1 MNTRVR
7 APRLALCLALLG
19 SVATSAACKK
29 DAAPTAAASAS
40 VAPVAAPS
48 AAPSAAS
55 TAAATAAPT
64 PGAGGLPARTPTTAG
79 PLTIKGYPTT
89 EDGAPQETLE
99 YVGWTGDKF
108 GWCEVADGGA
118 DVPYI
123 CDLVLADGKVES
135 HGSKGEPTEASVNAA
150 KAWAAKSGLPKGT
163 KSPKLTGTWDFGDI
177 TLAFQVLDSK
187 TADDGE
193 VKATAGL
200 VLGGT
205 VDGEKPVF
213 PFVVAP
219 STKKGFNFG
228 AAPSAAIVS
237 PDGKSLGI
245 IGHLFGMEFVNS
257 HVAKRTT
264 LAGLAASIYNDTGF
278 RHYTKKEYDKAADLF
293 LRGTLADP
301 ESKLPSYNLACTY
314 AILGDSHAEAA
325 LKIAIERGGDAVKKR
340 AAKDADFA
348 KVKSEPWFTAVTGG

>member
-7 APRLALCLALLG
+7 APRFALCVALLG

-29 DAAPTAAASAS
+29 DPAPTAAASAS
-40 VAPVAAPS
+40 AAVAPASAPAVASVAP
-48 AAPSAAS
+48 AT
-55 TAAATAAPT
+55 TAATT
-64 PGAGGLPARTPTTAG
+64 PGAAGLPARTPTTAG
-79 PLTIKGYPTT
+79 PLTIKGYPAS
-89 EDGAPQETLE
+89 EQVGPPETIE
-99 YVGWTGDKF
+99 YVGWIGDKF
-108 GWCEVADGGA
+108 GWCEEADGGA
-118 DVPYI
+118 ESPYI
-123 CDLVLADGKVES
+123 CDLVLADGKIEA
-135 HGSKGEPTEASVNAA
+135 HGTKGEPTEASVNAA

-163 KSPKLTGTWDFGDI
+163 KSPKLVGTWDFGDI

-237 PDGKSLGI
+237 PDGKSLGV

-301 ESKLPSYNLACTY
+301 ESKLPAYNLACTY

-348 KVKSEPWFTAVTGG
+348 KVKTAPWFTALTGG